1 DRNDAP
7 ARVLVGVYADRV
19 YRRLRQLD
27 YSASA
32 FVPAAARLGS
42 KPLREPFLER
52 DDPLRLPFVVLADRN
67 GEVLLV
73 GGKHNGDVV
82 GDELEGR
89 RIRGSVVE
97 PLVELGLRLGLRGEL
112 DELPRERAVGRPFEH
127 AP

>member
-1 DRNDAP
+1 WQEAL
-7 ARVLVGVYADRV
+7 ARVSDRDQGDRG
-19 YRRLRQLD
+19 YRRLRQFD

-32 FVPAAARLGS
+32 VVPAAARLGS

-97 PLVELGLRLGLRGEL
+97 PLVELGLRLGLRGE
-112 DELPRERAVGRPFEH
+112 
-127 AP
+127 